1 MPKRARPTLAS
12 TLGLL
17 KNVFGLDA
25 FPPGYE
31 ELIDSI
37 LGGRDTIGIMPPGVD
52 TSLSYELPALL
63 LPGTTIVVSANDTRE
78 ELHDQTIDAGRMDG
92 SSRREHTEDRNQII
106 AARKEILI
114 ITPEQ
119 LVSKELREALRQTDV
134 ALIVIDQTHGVSR
147 SEHDLQ
153 PVYLENREAIGAPG
167 RPPILALTEAGSPH
181 AVRDVTAQLGLS
193 SPHVV
198 DARVY
203 RPNLHFEV
211 SRTSNE
217 PQKRQHLVRLLQE
230 VEGVGIVYAS
240 NVRQV
245 DLLYDLLSGL
255 GFKVAKY
262 HGRMSPKQGKESQA
276 RFVNDEFHAMIATS
290 AFGVDLDKINI
301 RFVVHYNMPGTLE
314 EYYQEAGRAGR
325 DGRVARCA
333 LFQQV
338 EERGTQLYFLGGRYP
353 RVEDVQEMYDALMQL
368 RAGAEPVAITEL
380 KAATPN
386 LAESKVRAVLALLK
400 DLGLVR
406 ERRGSKVELLRTDLG
421 VGALEEMAAQ
431 HKNQHAADR
440 GKLEQMMEYGQS
452 ARCRWK
458 VLLEYFRQEVPWEQC
473 GTCDNC
479 LQPAEHQVKPA
490 AERTEAADRV
500 PPGVRA
506 KSEQ

>member
-12 TLGLL
+12 THGLL
-17 KNVFGLDA
+17 RNVFGLA
-25 FPPGYE
+25 EFPPGYE
-31 ELIDSI
+31 EIIESI
-37 LGGRDTIGIMPPGVD
+37 LSGRDTIAIMPSGPGKA
-52 TSLSYELPALL
+52 LSYELPALV
-63 LPGTTIVVSANDTRE
+63 LPGTTIVVSANGARD
-78 ELHDQTIDAGRMDG
+78 ELHDKTFEAVRPD
-92 SSRREHTEDRNQII
+92 SSSTREGTDNGTQI
-106 AARKEILI
+106 AAPKEILF

-119 LVSKELREALRQTDV
+119 LVSKEFREALRQTDV
-134 ALIVIDQTHGVSR
+134 ALIVIDQTNGVSQP
-147 SEHDLQ
+147 EHDL
-153 PVYLENREAIGAPG
+153 PPAHLEIREGIGAPG
-167 RPPILALTEAGSPH
+167 RPAILALTETSSPQ
-181 AVRDVTAQLGLS
+181 AVRDVATQLGLS
-193 SPHVV
+193 TPHVV

-217 PQKRQHLVRLLQE
+217 PQKRQHLVHVLQE
-230 VEGVGIVYAS
+230 VEGAGIVYAS

-262 HGRMSPKQGKESQA
+262 HGRMSPKQRKENQA

-290 AFGVDLDKINI
+290 AFGVDIDKLNI

-314 EYYQEAGRAGR
+314 AYYQEAGRAGR

-333 LFQQV
+333 LFHQV
-338 EERGTQLYFLGGRYP
+338 EERGTQMYFLGGRYP
-353 RVEDVQEMYDALMQL
+353 RVEDVQEMYDALMRL
-368 RAGAEPVAITEL
+368 RAGDEPVTITEL
-380 KAATPN
+380 KTATHN
-386 LAESKVRAVLALLK
+386 LAESKHRAVLALLK

-406 ERRGSKVELLRTDLG
+406 ERRGSKLELLRVDLG
-421 VGALEEMAAQ
+421 AGALEEMTAQ
-431 HKNQHAADR
+431 HRIQHAADR
-440 GKLEQMMEYGQS
+440 GKLEHMMEYGRS

-479 LQPAEHQVKPA
+479 LHPVEQQVKPA
-490 AERTEAADRV
+490 TERTEAADRV
-500 PPGVRA
+500 PPWPRA